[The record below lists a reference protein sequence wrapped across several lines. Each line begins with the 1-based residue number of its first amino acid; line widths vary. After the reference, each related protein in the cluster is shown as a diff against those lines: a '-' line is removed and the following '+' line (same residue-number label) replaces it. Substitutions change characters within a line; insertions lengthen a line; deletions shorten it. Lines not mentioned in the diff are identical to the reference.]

1 MNASWPDLV
10 SSKTFCGIVLLVL
23 TLTVLATTLLVPS
36 GSPLFEGDFVPFY
49 AAATLLKNPTTAS
62 LLYDIDTLSDVQKQ
76 LWPHMEG
83 VYLVGYPPYTI
94 VLFIPFTLFAPTVAK
109 ALFVLISVVAVII
122 SALLLV
128 RIFAPTRDIKL
139 QTVATLFCFAPLF
152 HSVFGGQNSALSL
165 LLFTITI
172 HLFIKNTRGGDL
184 LAGGTLGLWLFKPH
198 FALVLILGFLAA
210 KRFSILPTLTL
221 MTLSYYGLATYYLG
235 VNWPLLWLEGLKDFV
250 PNDFS
255 NNSHQMMSLLG
266 VAKALILRLQIN
278 ESISTII
285 SGLALVGSV
294 SLLVLSL
301 RTTYLAPHK
310 TVVYQAHAL
319 ALLGNIA
326 ILTSPHTLY
335 YDSVLLLPSAFLWI
349 QEVAQHKRPLT
360 IITLLL
366 FSAPL
371 VALKSSLP
379 FSPLIFLSIFFA
391 FTTLKKLSD
400 ETEKRDAGVS
410 EFQ

>member
-1 MNASWPDLV
+1 MNSSWPDLV

-23 TLTVLATTLLVPS
+23 TLTVIATSVLVPS

-62 LLYDIDTLSDVQKQ
+62 LLYDIDTLSEVQKQ

-94 VLFIPFTLFAPTVAK
+94 ALFIPLTLFAPTVAK

-139 QTVATLFCFAPLF
+139 QTVVILFCFAPLF

-172 HLFIKNTRGGDL
+172 YLFIKNTRGGDL

-235 VNWPLLWLEGLKDFV
+235 VNWPLLWLEGLKEFV

-278 ESISTII
+278 ESISTIF

-301 RTTYLAPHK
+301 RTMYLAPHK
-310 TVVYQAHAL
+310 TVIYQAHAL

-349 QEVAQHKRPLT
+349 RGVAQHKRPLT

-379 FSPLIFLSIFFA
+379 FSPLIFLSTFLA

-400 ETEKRDAGVS
+400 ETEKRDAGAS